1 MFSLEK
7 AAGVICGRALLV
19 LACTIGM
26 PGIGGAETKT
36 ADEILECLKRTRPL
50 TNTVRTIELV
60 SRDRVGAERVHRAKV
75 YGGVSREGFRTL
87 LIQVIYPAELDGLTM
102 LITEREGA
110 NHLFLSP
117 AGLPHVRQI
126 RGAPGQAS
134 LFQTDFSVADFERL
148 YGLSRPGETHTL
160 AGTETAAGREV
171 WILET
176 RLAQDDDS
184 GYTRILSRVDQQT
197 CVLLQAEMYEAG
209 ASPRKVL
216 TSDPQSIRR
225 EESTW
230 VAHDLL
236 LRDLLD
242 ETETRMVVNE
252 IVLQVEHAG
261 IPFTP
266 AELEDYKR
274 TRE

>member
-1 MFSLEK
+1 M
-7 AAGVICGRALLV
+7 
-19 LACTIGM
+19 
-26 PGIGGAETKT
+26 
-36 ADEILECLKRTRPL
+36 
-50 TNTVRTIELV
+50 
-60 SRDRVGAERVHRAKV
+60 
-75 YGGVSREGFRTL
+75 
-87 LIQVIYPAELDGLTM
+87 
-102 LITEREGA
+102 
-110 NHLFLSP
+110 
-117 AGLPHVRQI
+117 
-126 RGAPGQAS
+126 
-134 LFQTDFSVADFERL
+134 
-148 YGLSRPGETHTL
+148 
-160 AGTETAAGREV
+160 

-184 GYTRILSRVDQQT
+184 GYTRIMSRVDQQT
-197 CVLLQAEMYEAG
+197 CVLLRAEMYEAG
-209 ASPRKVL
+209 ATPRKVL

-242 ETETRMVVNE
+242 ETQTRMVVDE
-252 IVLQVEHAG
+252 IIFQVSHAG